1 MTASPDTLTQHRPR
15 TRSFLDRLNV
25 QTILLVLVFAGILA
39 SAIRPATDPDLW
51 WHLRTGQLILET
63 GAIPHTDP
71 FSFTFQGQPW
81 ITHEWLTEVLI
92 YGLYQLGGYGLLI
105 ITFALMVTAAFVL
118 TYLRCPQPSRP
129 YLAAL
134 ALLLGVFMSAPTF
147 GVRPQMVSLL
157 FTSVVLFLLDRYRQ
171 DPRLRYVLPLP
182 LLMGPWVNLH
192 GGYILGIGIIA
203 VVLAGQFLEWVLAR
217 RTNSGE
223 EAVPSLRPVLVL
235 AAVLA
240 TCIVATLANPSGVQ
254 IWAYPLRTLG
264 NSTIRQYITEWQSP
278 DFHNLNM
285 LPLLVMILAL
295 VGLGMAGRQ
304 RVRLPDLLLTLIFA
318 FFALQSARHISLF
331 ALVAVP
337 VLAEEVSSLV
347 KVPATVRFPPR
358 WVWLGPVLALAVLV
372 LPAGR
377 FIRSMTQQPQA
388 ESAGFPQKATDWILA
403 HQPAGPLFNDY
414 NWGGYL
420 IWRLGSAYPVFI
432 DGRAQDV
439 YTPDFITQY
448 ANTVSGTPGWRD
460 TFERYGIRLALI
472 QPDTALADALRHTP
486 GWTVGYED
494 MQSVVFAFSG

>member
-1 MTASPDTLTQHRPR
+1 MTASQDTLTQHRPR
-15 TRSFLDRLNV
+15 TRSFLDRLNL

-51 WHLRTGQLILET
+51 WHLRTGQLIVQT

-118 TYLRCPQPSRP
+118 TYLRCPQASRP

-134 ALLLGVFMSAPTF
+134 ALLLGAFMAAGF
-147 GVRPQMVSLL
+147 VGVRPQVVSLL
-157 FTSVVLFLLDRYRQ
+157 FTSVVLFLLDRYR
-171 DPRLRYVLPLP
+171 REAKLRYVLPLP
-182 LLMGPWVNLH
+182 FLMALWVNMH
-192 GGYILGIGIIA
+192 GGYILGIGVIG
-203 VVLAGQFLEWVLAR
+203 VVLAGQFLEWLLAR
-217 RTNSGE
+217 RACSPE
-223 EAVPSLRPVLVL
+223 QAAASLKPILVL
-235 AAVLA
+235 TAVLLV
-240 TCIVATLANPSGVQ
+240 CNLATLANPNGVK
-254 IWAYPLRTLG
+254 IWTYPFRTLG
-264 NSTIRQYITEWQSP
+264 DPAIRTYIDEWQSP
-278 DFHNLNM
+278 NFHDPSV
-285 LPLLVMILAL
+285 LPLLLMILAL
-295 VGLGMAGRQ
+295 IALGMTGRE

-318 FFALQSARHISLF
+318 FFALQSVRHIPLF

-337 VLAEEVSSLV
+337 VLAQDVISLV
-347 KVPATVRFPPR
+347 QVPAAVRFPPR
-358 WVWLGPVLALAVLV
+358 WAWLGPVLALAVMALPVQRLV
-372 LPAGR
+372 GYVAD
-377 FIRSMTQQPQA
+377 QPTAVAANYPQGAA
-388 ESAGFPQKATDWILA
+388 EWILA
-403 HQPAGPLFNDY
+403 HRPAGPLFNDY

-420 IWRLGSAYPVFI
+420 IWRLNLAYPVFI

-494 MQSVVFAFSG
+494 MQSVVFVASG